1 MLLIKKTSKKETKN
15 IKLIFDA
22 ELLARVEK
30 YCSFGGIEINDFFAQ
45 AAEYIFRKDKE
56 FKKFEAEQSKK

>member
-1 MLLIKKTSKKETKN
+1 M
-15 IKLIFDA
+15 KLIFDA

-45 AAEYIFRKDKE
+45 AAEYVFRKDKE
-56 FKKFEAEQSKK
+56 FKKFEVEQSKK